1 MMRERKLLVQRLGLV
16 DYESALAL
24 QKQTEQAVKTGA
36 QPDTLLLLE
45 HPHTLTIGRRG
56 DSSSVLLDE
65 EELKQRSVTLFET
78 NRGGKVTYHGL
89 GQVVGY
95 PIINL
100 SPDREDV
107 HRYVRDLE
115 EVLIRTLSDFGI
127 EAFRIE
133 GLTGV
138 HTRRGKVAAI
148 GVHIARWVT
157 THGFALNVNTDLSYF
172 DLIIACDGEP
182 VTSMEE
188 LLTGLP
194 IPGGAKNRQ
203 ILRRSAARDPL
214 TLEGEWRFIGPRTQA
229 LVEFQQSIFFYTG
242 SFVPSPTVPQI
253 VTLQQ
258 FAVPPMASAIH
269 IGEKPESSS
278 SSSADDVSSGPF
290 VGVASRSKRDSV
302 LTYYGIERENQWIFT
317 PLFR

>member
-1 MMRERKLLVQRLGLV
+1 MKERKLLVQRLGLV
-16 DYESALAL
+16 DYESALTI
-24 QKQTEQAVKTGA
+24 QKQTELAVKTGA
-36 QPDTLLLLE
+36 QRDTLLLLE

-56 DSSSVLLDE
+56 DASAILLDQE
-65 EELKQRSVTLFET
+65 QLKRRNVTLFET

-95 PIINL
+95 PIVNL

-115 EVLIRTLSDFGI
+115 EVLIRTMSDFGI
-127 EAFRIE
+127 DAFRLE

-172 DLIIACDGEP
+172 NLIIACDGEQ

-188 LLTGLP
+188 LLGRETELSE
-194 IPGGAKNRQ
+194 IEDRIVDHFNEVFDYQRQ
-203 ILRRSAARDPL
+203 SAVQS
-214 TLEGEWRFIGPRTQA
+214 LEFK
-229 LVEFQQSIFFYTG
+229 L
-242 SFVPSPTVPQI
+242 
-253 VTLQQ
+253 
-258 FAVPPMASAIH
+258 
-269 IGEKPESSS
+269 
-278 SSSADDVSSGPF
+278 
-290 VGVASRSKRDSV
+290 
-302 LTYYGIERENQWIFT
+302 
-317 PLFR
+317 

>member
-1 MMRERKLLVQRLGLV
+1 MMKQRKLLVQHLGLV
-16 DYESALAL
+16 DYETALAI
-24 QKQTEQAVKTGA
+24 QKKTELAVKNGI

-56 DSSSVLLDE
+56 DSSSVLLDTE
-65 EELKQRSVTLFET
+65 QLKARNVTLFET

-115 EVLIRTLSDFGI
+115 EVLIRTMSDFGI
-127 EAFRIE
+127 KAFRIE

-138 HTRRGKVAAI
+138 HTERGKVAAI

-172 DLIIACDGEP
+172 NLIIACEGEP

-188 LLTGLP
+188 LLGSETEL
-194 IPGGAKNRQ
+194 
-203 ILRRSAARDPL
+203 SV
-214 TLEGEWRFIGPRTQA
+214 
-229 LVEFQQSIFFYTG
+229 VEDR
-242 SFVPSPTVPQI
+242 I
-253 VTLQQ
+253 VTN
-258 FAVPPMASAIH
+258 FAEVFSYQCDPCLS
-269 IGEKPESSS
+269 
-278 SSSADDVSSGPF
+278 
-290 VGVASRSKRDSV
+290 VA
-302 LTYYGIERENQWIFT
+302 
-317 PLFR
+317 